1 MKTVPRI
8 FITAPASGGGK
19 TTVTCAVLGALCRRG
34 LSPVACKC
42 GPDYIDPMFH
52 RKVTGIPAA
61 NLDLFFT
68 EADTLRYLLAES
80 AEGRGLAVLEGA
92 MGFYDGIGSSGTAS
106 AYEVA
111 KATETPAVLVLG
123 GESCSLSAA
132 AVCKGMAEFRPDS
145 GIRGVILNHV
155 GEAQYKR
162 LREMIEKETG
172 LAVYG
177 YLPEMPE
184 AALESRHLGL
194 VTAGEIKDIQEKL
207 ASLAEQAERTIRVG
221 ELLELAN
228 SAPELEIKE
237 PRLPDPVPGKPRI
250 AVARDNAFCFY
261 YAENL
266 RLLEKL
272 GAELVEFSPLAD
284 RCLPEGVSGLWLGGG
299 YPELY
304 AKELSENTAM
314 LAAIKKAAHAGMPF
328 LAECGGFLYLHDTLE
343 NAEGTS
349 FPMASVFPGRAYPTG
364 RLMRFGYVTLT
375 ARRDGLLGPRGTAC
389 PAHEFH
395 YWESEAPGEEFTA
408 QRPQSERNWA
418 CGYTDAHRYAGF
430 PHLYLY
436 GNPEVAAAFVRACAE
451 WRQRE

>member
-1 MKTVPRI
+1 MRAVPRI
-8 FITAPASGGGK
+8 LITAPVSGGGK
-19 TTVTCAVLGALCRRG
+19 TTVTCAVLGALRRRG
-34 LSPVACKC
+34 LAPVACKC

-68 EADTLRYLLAES
+68 DEDTLRYLLAES
-80 AEGRGLAVLEGA
+80 AEGCGLAVLEGA
-92 MGFYDGIGSSGTAS
+92 MGFYDGIGLLGTAS

-111 KATETPAVLVLG
+111 RATETPVVLVIS

-132 AVCKGMAEFRPDS
+132 ALCKGMAEFRPDS

-155 GEAQYKR
+155 GEAQYQR

-177 YLPEMPE
+177 YLPEMPQ

-194 VTAGEIKDIQEKL
+194 VTAGEIKNIQEKL
-207 ASLAEQAERTIRVG
+207 ASLAEQAERTIRMDA
-221 ELLELAN
+221 LLELAN

-237 PRLPDPVPGKPRI
+237 PRLPAPVPGKPRI

-284 RCLPEGVSGLWLGGG
+284 EKLPEGISGLWLGGG

-304 AKELSENTAM
+304 AEALSENAAM
-314 LAAIKKAAHAGMPF
+314 LAAIKKAVLSGIPL

-343 NAEGTS
+343 DAEGKS
-349 FPMASVFPGRAYPTG
+349 FPMAGILAGRAYPAGKLT
-364 RLMRFGYVTLT
+364 RFGYVTLT
-375 ARRDGLLGPRGTAC
+375 AQRDGLLGPRGTAC

-395 YWESEAPGEEFTA
+395 YWESEAPGEDFTA
-408 QRPQSERNWA
+408 QRPQSAAHWP
-418 CGYTDAHRYAGF
+418 CGYTDAHQYAGF

-436 GNPEVAAAFVRACAE
+436 GNPEAAAAFVKVCAE
-451 WRQRE
+451 WRQQK

>member
-1 MKTVPRI
+1 MKAVPR
-8 FITAPASGGGK
+8 FLITAPMSGGGK
-19 TTVTCAVLGALCRRG
+19 TTVTCAVLGALASRG

-68 EADTLRYLLAES
+68 GPDTLRYLLAES
-80 AEGRGLAVLEGA
+80 AGGSGLAVLEGA
-92 MGFYDGIGSSGTAS
+92 MGFYDGIGLSGTAS

-111 KATETPAVLVLG
+111 KATETPAILVLG
-123 GESCSLSAA
+123 GESSSLSAA

-155 GEAQYKR
+155 GEAQYRR
-162 LREMIEKETG
+162 LREMIEKEAG
-172 LAVYG
+172 LPVYG
-177 YLPEMPE
+177 YLPEMPQ

-194 VTAGEIKDIQEKL
+194 VTAGEIKNIKEKL
-207 ASLAEQAERTIRVG
+207 ASLAEQAERTIRIG
-221 ELLELAN
+221 KLLELAD

-284 RCLPEGVSGLWLGGG
+284 KGLPEGISGLWLGGG

-304 AKELSENTAM
+304 AKALSENMAM
-314 LAAIKKAAHAGMPF
+314 LAAIKEAAHAGMPF

-343 NAEGTS
+343 NAEGKS
-349 FPMASVFPGRAYPTG
+349 FPMAGVFSGRAYPTG
-364 RLMRFGYVTLT
+364 KLTRFGYVTLT
-375 ARRDGLLGPRGTAC
+375 ARRDGLLGPRGTTC

-395 YWESEAPGEEFTA
+395 YWESEAPGEDFTA

-418 CGYTDAHRYAGF
+418 CGYMDAHQYAGF

-436 GNPEVAAAFVRACAE
+436 GNPEAAAAFVRACAE
-451 WRQRE
+451 WRQKK